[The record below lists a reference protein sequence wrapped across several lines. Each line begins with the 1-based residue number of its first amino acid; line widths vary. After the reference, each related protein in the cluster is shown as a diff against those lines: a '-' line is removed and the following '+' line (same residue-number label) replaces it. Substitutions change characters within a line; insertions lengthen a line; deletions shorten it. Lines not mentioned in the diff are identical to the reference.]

1 MFTYRHIEKVHR
13 QDTSRRKK
21 MTSLELIVKGKKIP
35 LTDFPEKVVHDV
47 VLAVVSTL
55 REVKIDDIKKIE
67 IS

>member
-1 MFTYRHIEKVHR
+1 
-13 QDTSRRKK
+13 

-35 LTDFPEKVVHDV
+35 LTDFPERVVHDV